1 MKKLIPNL
9 LALLVLVVAFLLG
22 NAFLDETND
31 YWHFLTHHMVLNV
44 GLATIAITAG
54 LLDKNYLYVIIGA
67 SFVLLIYC
75 LTYMFSP
82 GSQMISQF
90 FLAIYTIFLAFS
102 VIANLCRHYKDW
114 VLREA

>member
-1 MKKLIPNL
+1 MKKLTSNFFTLI
-9 LALLVLVVAFLLG
+9 ALMCIVFLYSQHSS
-22 NAFLDETND
+22 DELN
-31 YWHFLTHHMVLNV
+31 YWKFVTHNMVLNV
-44 GLATIAITAG
+44 GLAAIAITAG
-54 LLDKNYLYVIIGA
+54 LLVKNYLYVIIGA

-114 VLREA
+114 VLRES

>member
-1 MKKLIPNL
+1 MKKLIPNIITIIL
-9 LALLVLVVAFLLG
+9 LAATFFIC
-22 NAFLDETND
+22 ASILDETND

-44 GLATIAITAG
+44 GLAAIAITAG
-54 LLDKNYLYVIIGA
+54 LLVKNYLYVIIGA

-102 VIANLCRHYKDW
+102 VMANLCRHYKDW
-114 VLREA
+114 VLREG